1 MSSNFRFAVF
11 MTTVISLGLSKL
23 RKEISQEG
31 MERQR
36 YVKNEKQK
44 LPEKMKVKQC
54 QPMCQICMEMHPVC
68 YH

>member
-1 MSSNFRFAVF
+1 MSSNVSFAVF
-11 MTTVISLGLSKL
+11 RTSVSNLGSLKP

-31 MERQR
+31 MER

-44 LPEKMKVKQC
+44 MPKEMKVKLYQQRC
-54 QPMCQICMEMHPVC
+54 QLCMEMHPVF

>member
-31 MERQR
+31 MER

-44 LPEKMKVKQC
+44 MPKEMKVKLYQQRC
-54 QPMCQICMEMHPVC
+54 QLCMEMHPVF